1 MGNGTSAG
9 QGNYTTYG
17 LRDVERATEQGQ
29 HWPPELAEASNKKTY
44 SLFSADPNRH
54 TLIPAKV
61 WI

>member
-29 HWPPELAEASNKKTY
+29 HWPPELAEAFAVLGRPK
-44 SLFSADPNRH
+44 P
-54 TLIPAKV
+54 PQ
-61 WI
+61 

>member
-9 QGNYTTYG
+9 QTNYTTYG

-29 HWPPELAEASNKKTY
+29 QYWPSELAEVSTKKTY

-54 TLIPAKV
+54 NKTE
-61 WI
+61 